1 MPRSTEN
8 QVLEKRSTKK
18 IARFVRFSQS
28 SAEQRDQNSVT
39 PFDTK
44 LYRNGDTFGIVLGK
58 E

>member
-8 QVLEKRSTKK
+8 QVLEKSKKK

-28 SAEQRDQNSVT
+28 STRQRDQNSVT